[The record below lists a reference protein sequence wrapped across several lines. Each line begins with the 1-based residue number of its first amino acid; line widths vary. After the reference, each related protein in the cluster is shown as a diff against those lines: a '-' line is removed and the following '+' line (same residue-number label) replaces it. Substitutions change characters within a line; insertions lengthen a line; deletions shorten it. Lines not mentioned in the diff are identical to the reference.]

1 MSVSDKD
8 GATTDIASFFRSPDL
23 YACSCAM
30 RYGSICAAMFGASG
44 VFESPSSPWHAWHI
58 RAFVRPALTSPALP
72 TLPPAKTR
80 QTDANRC
87 TAESAALGFA
97 EIILNPQGSCA
108 MDGMM
113 APRQGPSS

>member
-8 GATTDIASFFRSPDL
+8 GATTDIESFFRSPYL

-72 TLPPAKTR
+72 TLPPAKRR

-97 EIILNPQGSCA
+97 EIIPKPSGILR
-108 MDGMM
+108 DGRHDG
-113 APRQGPSS
+113 PRSGT